1 MVWQQNSPAIVMLC
15 RTHERDAYG
24 CLQCKCARY
33 WPKVSFGML
42 AIMIYYI
49 VDYLYYKTCLNYK
62 ITQYLFSHSLHQ
74 KLTQCGYVIWR
85 FDFLENIHW
94 NHLVW
99 EIPQKKF
106 LRLQLEST
114 TVTTIWW
121 NPYTL
126 DPYDFKSYRL
136 FYSKALS
143 ISESSQIDNAHDTII
158 RKIEIHQVSTSEKR
172 VITQYHYRKW
182 PDFGVPEGRE
192 VNSFLKLVKL
202 VSQENPSTEG

>member
-1 MVWQQNSPAIVMLC
+1 MLC

-42 AIMIYYI
+42 AIMIYFMVLFY
-49 VDYLYYKTCLNYK
+49 YYKTYLSYK

-121 NPYTL
+121 NPYSLESVIRFQVLQTFFLKSSIYFRIISNWHRTRYDNKKNWNSSSL
-126 DPYDFKSYRL
+126 DKWETRHN
-136 FYSKALS
+136 S
-143 ISESSQIDNAHDTII
+143 ISLSKMARFRGTR
-158 RKIEIHQVSTSEKR
+158 RKRS
-172 VITQYHYRKW
+172 
-182 PDFGVPEGRE
+182 
-192 VNSFLKLVKL
+192 
-202 VSQENPSTEG
+202 